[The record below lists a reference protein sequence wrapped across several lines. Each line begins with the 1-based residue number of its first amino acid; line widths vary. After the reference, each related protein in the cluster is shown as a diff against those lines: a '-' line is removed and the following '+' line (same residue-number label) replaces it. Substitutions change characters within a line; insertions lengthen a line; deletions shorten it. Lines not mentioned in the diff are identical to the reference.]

1 MKISGQFQ
9 NIERAQDYSRIKS
22 YIETVYGNN
31 VNVYEALWRL
41 VMEELFSLNEIK
53 SENK

>member
-22 YIETVYGNN
+22 YIETVHRNN
-31 VNVYEALWRL
+31 VNVYEALLRL
-41 VMEELFSLNEIK
+41 VMEEPFTLEEIK